1 MSHFLRNKPGVQILM
16 WLCQC
21 GDAACCVLWARI
33 LSFTSWT
40 GQKPVNE
47 TGLQRNL
54 RAMLVLQT
62 IEKFKKPLQN
72 RWSCSHREELDSFC
86 ITVYHLEE

>member
-1 MSHFLRNKPGVQILM
+1 MSNFPRNKPRVQILM

-62 IEKFKKPLQN
+62 IEK
-72 RWSCSHREELDSFC
+72 
-86 ITVYHLEE
+86 